1 MPSKIECIH
10 IVTKMGDRVAGKLGS
25 EIAAWL
31 AARGV
36 SVQVQE
42 HRQDS
47 GGSAVQEPC
56 RPDMALV
63 LGGDGT
69 LLSVARKFMPT
80 GIPLLGI
87 NVGHL
92 GFLAKADVGD
102 WPARLEK
109 LLELGLDVDERLAL
123 HCEVL
128 REGQIVHQSAAINDV
143 VVSRGPMA
151 RLIRLRLFCEGEL
164 VAALRA
170 DGVIVSSPTGST
182 AYAIS
187 AGGPLIH
194 PALEVMGVTA
204 ICAFMGNLRSLVIPA
219 DLTMD
224 ILVEEVWG
232 DVFLTED
239 GQQGQ
244 RLVAGDLVRVT
255 KAKQGLRLVH
265 LDGAGYFTTL
275 QDKGFTR

>member
-1 MPSKIECIH
+1 MPSKIERID
-10 IVTKMGDRVAGKLGS
+10 IVTKMGDRAAGELGS

-31 AARGV
+31 GARGV
-36 SVQVQE
+36 SAQVWE

-47 GGSAVQEPC
+47 VGSAVQDPG
-56 RPDMALV
+56 RPDMVLV

-69 LLSVARKFMPT
+69 LLSVARKYMPT

-102 WPARLEK
+102 WPLRLEK
-109 LLELGLDVDERLAL
+109 LLEKGLDVEERLAL
-123 HCEVL
+123 NWQVL
-128 REGQIVHQSAAINDV
+128 REGRVVHQNTAINDV

-182 AYAIS
+182 AYSIS
-187 AGGPLIH
+187 AGGAILH
-194 PALEVMGVTA
+194 PALDAMGVTS
-204 ICAFMGNLRSLVIPA
+204 ICAFMGNLRSMVIPA
-219 DLTMD
+219 SVAMD

-232 DVFLTED
+232 EVFLTED

-265 LDGAGYFTTL
+265 LDGAGFFATL